1 MSEEKEI
8 KEINF
13 EVKENT
19 DSKGEVK
26 AVFSVFNNVDSDG
39 DVVIPGAV
47 KSGFKS
53 GDVPMVW
60 SHKWDMPIGKGKISQ
75 DNDQATFSGSFFMDT
90 ESGKEAY
97 NLVKNMG
104 DLQQWSF
111 GFRVNDSEYG
121 KFQKD
126 ANDEGEDV
134 RYLKDLSVYEV
145 SPVLVG
151 ANQDTFTMAIKSD
164 KETEAKI
171 VQSISVSDEEVKDVL
186 THDSIKPEEP
196 KEEVCEKHYPVKNT
210 EEKAV
215 RTEDVF
221 DNPGQAM
228 ERSKDL
234 SCAIGV
240 HTHKLEDGKTVFMPC
255 KTHAEYDAA
264 VGKESDAPKGKGH
277 TSQHT
282 SMQALGQI
290 AEDMKQILAS
300 MPTDENAELPSW
312 WVDKLT
318 TVAKETNE
326 IRDLLIDPQPK
337 SEDQDQV
344 SEKGASV
351 QGKRFSDEV
360 KDVLAALNNLVAR
373 VSSIGELRKKN
384 GRKLGVSATEA
395 LRTVQE
401 SVQDAF
407 DEIDKFVEEFGT
419 EGALEME
426 NEVVETAED
435 TVDVETEVSD
445 PELATEEEVEEVV
458 EAQAET
464 PDPAEEPEVDTGDER
479 QVEDPVDE
487 VEEVTEVEVDS
498 ELDDLWLESQR
509 IATETILTDIEIE
522 DNEIIEEIN
531 Q

>member
-75 DNDQATFSGSFFMDT
+75 DNDQATFTGSFFMDT

-164 KETEAKI
+164 KATEAKF
-171 VQSISVSDEEVKDVL
+171 VQEMSVSDEEVKDVL
-186 THDSIKPEEP
+186 TSDSIKPEEP
-196 KEEVCEKHYPVKNT
+196 KEEPKEE
-210 EEKAV
+210 EEKAAPKGDMFPTAQEAEERAKELGCV
-215 RTEDVF
+215 GSHMHDS
-221 DNPGQAM
+221 DGQAM
-228 ERSKDL
+228 Y
-234 SCAIGV
+234 
-240 HTHKLEDGKTVFMPC
+240 MPC
-255 KTHAEYDAA
+255 ATHEDY
-264 VGKESDAPKGKGH
+264 ESRMKKS
-277 TSQHT
+277 TSAMVYLQN
-282 SMQALGQI
+282 I
-290 AEDMKQILAS
+290 AEGMKEILNS
-300 MPTDENAELPSW
+300 VPTDDESIEALKEINNQIIML
-312 WVDKLT
+312 VDG
-318 TVAKETNE
+318 
-326 IRDLLIDPQPK
+326 D
-337 SEDQDQV
+337 SEV

-445 PELATEEEVEEVV
+445 PELATEEVAEEVV

-464 PDPAEEPEVDTGDER
+464 PDPAKEPEVDTGDER
-479 QVEDPVDE
+479 EVEDPVDE
-487 VEEVTEVEVDS
+487 VEEVTEVEVDN

-522 DNEIIEEIN
+522 ENEIIEEIN